1 MPSPVTGR
9 WMMLDVIERETGPNP
24 QWAVIW
30 LHGLGA
36 DGSDFAPMVPELV
49 RPQWPALRFV
59 FPHAPIRPITINNG
73 VRMRGWY
80 DIVGMDFA
88 QRADKVGI
96 AESVAQIEALIANE
110 QARGIAPERILLA
123 GFSQGGAVTLAV
135 GLQRRVPLAGL
146 IAMSTYLPDPA
157 AAASQL
163 QPGALAQ
170 PLFMAH
176 GSADPVV
183 PYRAGEQSAQ
193 ALQALGFTLEWHS
206 YPMGHQVCVEE
217 IDALRDWMQARFTA
231 V

>member
-1 MPSPVTGR
+1 
-9 WMMLDVIERETGPNP
+9 MMLDVIERETGPNP

-36 DGSDFAPMVPELV
+36 DVSDFAPMVPELV

-96 AESVAQIEALIANE
+96 AESVAQVEALIANE

>member
-1 MPSPVTGR
+1 
-9 WMMLDVIERETGPNP
+9 MLDVIERETGPNP

-96 AESVAQIEALIANE
+96 AESVAQVEALIANE
-110 QARGIAPERILLA
+110 HARGIAPERILLA

>member
-1 MPSPVTGR
+1 
-9 WMMLDVIERETGPNP
+9 MLETIERDTGADP
-24 QWAVIW
+24 QWTVIW

-36 DGSDFAPMVPELV
+36 DGSDFAPLVPEVV
-49 RPQWPALRFV
+49 RPHWPALRFV

-88 QRADKVGI
+88 QRADKAGI
-96 AESVAQIEALIANE
+96 AESVAQVEALIERE

-146 IAMSTYLPDPA
+146 IALSTYLPDPGA
-157 AAASQL
+157 AAAQVQAEAMR
-163 QPGALAQ
+163 QPV
-170 PLFMAH
+170 FMAH

-183 PYRAGEQSAQ
+183 PYQAGKQSAE
-193 ALQALGFTLEWHS
+193 LLRGLGFGLEWHD
-206 YPMGHQVCVEE
+206 YPMGHQVCIEE
-217 IDALRDWMQARFTA
+217 IEALRNWMQARLGA
-231 V
+231 A

>member
-1 MPSPVTGR
+1 
-9 WMMLDVIERETGPNP
+9 MLDVIERETGPNP

-110 QARGIAPERILLA
+110 QARGIAPDRILLA

>member
-1 MPSPVTGR
+1 MPSLVTGR

-96 AESVAQIEALIANE
+96 AESVAQVEALIANE
-110 QARGIAPERILLA
+110 HARGIAPERILLA

>member
-1 MPSPVTGR
+1 
-9 WMMLDVIERETGPNP
+9 MMLDVIERETGPNP

-217 IDALRDWMQARFTA
+217 IDALRDWMQARFTT

>member
-96 AESVAQIEALIANE
+96 AESVAQVEALIANE

-193 ALQALGFTLEWHS
+193 AMQALGFTLEWHS

>member
-1 MPSPVTGR
+1 
-9 WMMLDVIERETGPNP
+9 MMLDVIERETGPNP

-88 QRADKVGI
+88 ERADKVGI
-96 AESVAQIEALIANE
+96 AESVAQVEALIANE

>member
-110 QARGIAPERILLA
+110 QARGIAPDRILLA

>member
-1 MPSPVTGR
+1 
-9 WMMLDVIERETGPNP
+9 MMLDVIERETGPNP

-96 AESVAQIEALIANE
+96 AESVAQVEALIANE

-157 AAASQL
+157 AATSQL

-193 ALQALGFTLEWHS
+193 AMQALGFTLEWHS

>member
-59 FPHAPIRPITINNG
+59 FPHAPIRAITINNG

-96 AESVAQIEALIANE
+96 AESVAQVEALIANE

-193 ALQALGFTLEWHS
+193 ALQALGFMLEWHS

>member
-1 MPSPVTGR
+1 
-9 WMMLDVIERETGPNP
+9 MMLDVIERETGPNP

-96 AESVAQIEALIANE
+96 AESVAQVEALIANE
-110 QARGIAPERILLA
+110 QARGIAPDRILLA

-217 IDALRDWMQARFTA
+217 IDALRDWMQARFNA

>member
-1 MPSPVTGR
+1 
-9 WMMLDVIERETGPNP
+9 MMLEVIERETGPNP
-24 QWAVIW
+24 QWTVLW

-36 DGSDFAPMVPELV
+36 DGSDFAPLVPELV
-49 RPQWPALRFV
+49 RPDWPALRFV

-88 QRADKVGI
+88 QRADKAGI
-96 AESVAQIEALIANE
+96 AESVAQVQALIAYE
-110 QARGIAPERILLA
+110 QSRGIAPGRILLA

-135 GLQRRVPLAGL
+135 GLQRSVPLAGL
-146 IAMSTYLPDPA
+146 IALSTYLPDPA

-163 QPGALAQ
+163 QPTATSQ

-183 PYRAGEQSAQ
+183 PFAAGQ
-193 ALQALGFTLEWHS
+193 ASMQTLRTLGFALDWHS
-206 YPMGHQVCVEE
+206 YPMGHQVCLEE
-217 IDALRDWMQARFTA
+217 IDALRDWMQARLTA
-231 V
+231 A

>member
-1 MPSPVTGR
+1 
-9 WMMLDVIERETGPNP
+9 MLDVIERETGPNP

-88 QRADKVGI
+88 QRAGKVGI
-96 AESVAQIEALIANE
+96 AESVAQVEALIANE
-110 QARGIAPERILLA
+110 HARGIAPERILLA

>member
-1 MPSPVTGR
+1 
-9 WMMLDVIERETGPNP
+9 MLDVIERETGPNP

-88 QRADKVGI
+88 ERADKVGI
-96 AESVAQIEALIANE
+96 AESVAQVEALIANE

>member
-1 MPSPVTGR
+1 
-9 WMMLDVIERETGPNP
+9 MMLEVIERETGPNP
-24 QWAVIW
+24 QWSVLW

-59 FPHAPIRPITINNG
+59 FPHAPIRAITINNG

-88 QRADKVGI
+88 QRADKAGI
-96 AESVAQIEALIANE
+96 AESVAQVEALIARE
-110 QARGIAPERILLA
+110 QSRGIAPERILLA

-135 GLQRRVPLAGL
+135 GLQRSVPLAGL
-146 IAMSTYLPDPA
+146 IAMSTYLPDPS

-163 QPGALAQ
+163 QPAALRQ

-176 GSADPVV
+176 GTADPVV
-183 PYRAGEQSAQ
+183 PFAAGQ
-193 ALQALGFTLEWHS
+193 ASMQTLRTLGFALDWHT
-206 YPMGHQVCVEE
+206 YPMGHQVCLEE
-217 IDALRDWMQARFTA
+217 IEALRDWMQARFTA
-231 V
+231 A

>member
-1 MPSPVTGR
+1 
-9 WMMLDVIERETGPNP
+9 MLDVIERETGPNP

-96 AESVAQIEALIANE
+96 AESVAQVEALIANE
-110 QARGIAPERILLA
+110 QARGIAPDRILLA

-193 ALQALGFTLEWHS
+193 ALQALGFTLEWHT

>member
-1 MPSPVTGR
+1 
-9 WMMLDVIERETGPNP
+9 MLDVIERETGPNP

-36 DGSDFAPMVPELV
+36 DVSDFAPMVPELV

-96 AESVAQIEALIANE
+96 AESVAQVEALIANE

>member
-1 MPSPVTGR
+1 
-9 WMMLDVIERETGPNP
+9 MLDVIERETGPNP

-110 QARGIAPERILLA
+110 QVRGIAPERILLA

-193 ALQALGFTLEWHS
+193 ALQALGFTLDWHT
-206 YPMGHQVCVEE
+206 YPMGHQVCLEE
-217 IDALRDWMQARFTA
+217 IEALRTWMQARFTA

>member
-1 MPSPVTGR
+1 
-9 WMMLDVIERETGPNP
+9 MMLDVIERETGPNP

-88 QRADKVGI
+88 QRAGKVGI
-96 AESVAQIEALIANE
+96 AESVAQVEALIANE
-110 QARGIAPERILLA
+110 HARGIAPERILLA

>member
-1 MPSPVTGR
+1 
-9 WMMLDVIERETGPNP
+9 MMLDVIERETGPNP

-59 FPHAPIRPITINNG
+59 FPHAPIRAITINNG

-96 AESVAQIEALIANE
+96 AESVAQVEALIANE

-193 ALQALGFTLEWHS
+193 ALQALGFMLEWHS

>member
-1 MPSPVTGR
+1 
-9 WMMLDVIERETGPNP
+9 MLDVIERETGPNP

-88 QRADKVGI
+88 QRAGKVGI
-96 AESVAQIEALIANE
+96 AESVAQVEALIANE
-110 QARGIAPERILLA
+110 HARGIAPERILLA

-193 ALQALGFTLEWHS
+193 AMQALGFTLEWHS

>member
-1 MPSPVTGR
+1 
-9 WMMLDVIERETGPNP
+9 MLDVIERETGPNP

-96 AESVAQIEALIANE
+96 AESVAQVEALIANE
-110 QARGIAPERILLA
+110 QARGIAPDRILLA

>member
-1 MPSPVTGR
+1 
-9 WMMLDVIERETGPNP
+9 MMLDVIERETGPNP

-88 QRADKVGI
+88 QRAGKVGI
-96 AESVAQIEALIANE
+96 AESVAQVEALIANE
-110 QARGIAPERILLA
+110 HARGIAPERILLA

-193 ALQALGFTLEWHS
+193 AMQALGFTLEWHS

>member
-1 MPSPVTGR
+1 
-9 WMMLDVIERETGPNP
+9 MMLDVIERETGPNP

-163 QPGALAQ
+163 QLGALAQ

-231 V
+231 A

>member
-96 AESVAQIEALIANE
+96 AESVAQVEALIANE
-110 QARGIAPERILLA
+110 QARGIAPDRILLA

>member
-1 MPSPVTGR
+1 
-9 WMMLDVIERETGPNP
+9 MMLDVIERETGPNP

-96 AESVAQIEALIANE
+96 AESVAQVEALIANE
-110 QARGIAPERILLA
+110 QARGIAPDRILLA

-193 ALQALGFTLEWHS
+193 ALQALGFTLEWHT

>member
-1 MPSPVTGR
+1 
-9 WMMLDVIERETGPNP
+9 MMLDVIERETGPNP

-110 QARGIAPERILLA
+110 QVRGIAPERILLA

-193 ALQALGFTLEWHS
+193 AMQALGFTLEWHS